1 MNEDAKLNDFLK
13 ERLEADV
20 PGEPP
25 RLKAIL
31 HAASVAA
38 QVRAAARRRTVRLWS
53 GLLVAASLTVLC
65 LFSVHFWTSSSP
77 SSSSLSS
84 SSPSASS
91 PSQPSLASSPVPV
104 SSPSY
109 APSPEQTVVDV
120 IDLLCMT
127 DGEELDIETNSVEE
141 VLLAWQDAPY
151 EDAVSGL
158 FEGD

>member
-1 MNEDAKLNDFLK
+1 MNEDVKLNGFLK
-13 ERLEADV
+13 ERLEAGV

-25 RLKAIL
+25 RFEAIL
-31 HAASVAA
+31 HAASDAA
-38 QVRAAARRRTVRLWS
+38 QARAAARRRTVRLWS
-53 GLLVAASLTVLC
+53 GLLVAASLAVHC
-65 LFSVHFWTSSSP
+65 LFVVHFRT
-77 SSSSLSS
+77 S

-91 PSQPSLASSPVPV
+91 PSQPSLASSPPPA

-109 APSPEQTVVDV
+109 AQSPDQTVVDV
-120 IDLLCMT
+120 IELLCMT